1 MHGFSG
7 FVWRLAAL
15 LAVLAQVPAFNITV
29 CGTLSLTGAD
39 PTDSLEALQ
48 GLQLILDLLPR
59 GIIEGINLDIR
70 DDAGSA
76 EEVRRQYADML
87 QDAHAPV
94 GPDGGYNLRVFIGPI
109 SRELSEVAANLTS
122 SQSVPILLPFVSLP
136 EKQRAQ
142 GHGRTLINSLE
153 VPPELFMR
161 RPLQTLHA
169 RGAKTVAIWES
180 DDPYLAAMCQ
190 GAASAATGMGMTLVY
205 RHRSSAI
212 DNVIED
218 MRLLAAEG
226 PDVFVVCAEYK
237 QGVELMM
244 SIDFLHFSPQA
255 ILMWDSAT
263 PEFSEALLVASA
275 LNIVAPEIWSSRI
288 EPCTIQSCDTSVT
301 REAFAAAYQSRYN
314 VEPSLSAAQA
324 AAAAMALTVKLADE
338 LEEIIFANSVAPAFR
353 QVNTEIQ
360 LLLLEC
366 DATRDSFYQVLC
378 FDSQGFLV
386 SSIMGVSQL
395 VAVNV
400 SDAGR
405 RLQGAPQPP
414 KAENIS
420 TDTLL
425 AYTRLT
431 PQLLEVYR
439 ISQASS
445 LQLPIAYP
453 RPSEDSRELMRYP
466 CEDGFEVVTSALFR
480 MLARIADNT
489 TGQGPSTPCTP
500 CLDGS
505 SRDSR
510 SPRCTACPA
519 GTQATSQGQ
528 SECKDCL
535 QGAVCHPA
543 NSTLVVAP
551 DYYYFHG
558 LLFSCTVKGRCLG
571 GNLCAGNSSGALCL
585 QCQPGLV
592 LDPDSTEPDPCRPCG
607 DEWTDTWHRLIIG
620 MCAYLVAFAWLL
632 ASHVNACKSLSST
645 SASTLRSLVNYF
657 QFTAITAKIMT
668 PEYMGDF
675 LPNTQ
680 AYFRT
685 VAALVL
691 DPIEEIPVS
700 CFIPMWKPYQVK
712 VLIGFCILPLTLL
725 ASLVLLFTWE
735 FILAPLLLQSCSRE
749 DSQDPSMLEELGASP
764 DQRIHHTTGRSVHH
778 THSLEFHRSSRAT
791 PTLRRLLA
799 KLSEASMIW
808 CHLLLPMSVYNM
820 LGAVLCLDP
829 QVAAVTV
836 VDYPRRVNV
845 LLSDFGL
852 TCDDSSHR
860 PWLILAVVGLAAYG
874 LAIPCGLLF
883 IVRAMYAENWLS
895 ERAVGYFLHG
905 ARPAYL
911 YTGLITLMVIDS
923 AAILSAIL
931 TWGRF
936 LRLQGLLG
944 VYCIACLVLSWTR
957 PYDERD
963 HSVLLRLE
971 VTSMAC
977 QVLAV
982 ANILISA
989 PWGSSGVFAQVSVL
1003 TEAVQIPA
1011 NLYFFLVVLW
1021 SLTNNAVIKSIRYAP
1036 DVEDLFR
1043 PLQWLHEFFDM
1054 HADKVVYDVHTQEL
1068 DMSGLSRSSR
1078 SSLRAALSGA
1088 MERYFEAAAQGLVP
1102 WSEVGVENDFEQV
1115 VMDEEEGSKGLLYI
1129 GFLSAAIRRMMLE
1142 VEQSRAVR
1150 YKEIRNAS
1158 SLYQMLRKL
1167 FESVSNAGADPEAD
1181 EESDAEIARGLSFSE
1196 TREEVLKKRKL
1207 SATTE
1212 ELYMA
1217 SMLMMRSIEEGSPL
1231 LYNMQSHQGPS
1242 ETVKKHH
1249 DDDVVKAVQ
1258 EWQADQPIEAFL
1270 EELTVTTKQPEDD
1283 DRSHAAEY
1291 FEVPEVI
1298 SAGDAAD
1305 QDDDRSYP
1313 KADAESVP
1321 SVGREALLAH
1331 TLGLQSASSARAE
1344 YSVLLGEHDQ
1354 CFAEIFELKAE
1365 IQDLRHRIVEAQA
1378 ELHGMDYVMSREP
1391 SAGSEQLSRQGADAP
1406 AKELQPGPGV
1416 RQAKST
1422 RSSQGHLG
1430 AESPR
1435 RDSQAAPRSPRRH
1448 PAHNVYAGY
1457 AAEVVEAEQDSG
1469 SEESE
1474 TPPPQ
1479 SRARP
1484 QSESRKDKPV
1494 AKSLQASLIP
1504 LAQGGDNL
1512 WARPTT

>member
-7 FVWRLAAL
+7 FVWRLAII

-29 CGTLSLTGAD
+29 SGTLSLTGAD

-122 SQSVPILLPFVSLP
+122 SHSVPILLPFVSLP
-136 EKQRAQ
+136 EKQRNQ
-142 GHGRTLINSLE
+142 GYGRTLINSLE

-180 DDPYLAAMCQ
+180 AEPYFAAMCQ
-190 GAASAATGMGMTLVY
+190 GAATAATAMGMTLVY
-205 RHRSSAI
+205 RHSSSAI

-218 MRLLAAEG
+218 MRKMAAEG

-244 SIDFLHFSPQA
+244 SIDFLHFSPKA

-275 LNIVAPEIWSSRI
+275 LHILAPEIWSSRI
-288 EPCTIQSCDTSVT
+288 EPCTIHPCDTSVT
-301 REAFAAAYQSRYN
+301 RKAFAAAYQSRYN
-314 VEPSLSAAQA
+314 MEPSLSAAQA

-338 LEEIIFANSVAPAFR
+338 LESILFSNSVAPAFR

-366 DATRDSFYQVLC
+366 DATRDSFYQLLC
-378 FDSQGFLV
+378 FNSQGFLV

-395 VAVNV
+395 VAVNA
-400 SDAGR
+400 SDGGR
-405 RLQGAPQPP
+405 RLQGSLQPP
-414 KAENIS
+414 QADIIS
-420 TDTLL
+420 TGTLL

-431 PQLLEVYR
+431 PQLLEVYQ

-480 MLARIADNT
+480 MLANIADNT

-510 SPRCTACPA
+510 SPICTACPA

-535 QGAVCHPA
+535 QGAVCDPA

-607 DEWTDTWHRLIIG
+607 DEWRDTWHGLIIG
-620 MCAYLVAFAWLL
+620 ICVYLVAFAWLL

-668 PEYMGDF
+668 PEYMADF

-680 AYFRT
+680 GYFRV

-725 ASLVLLFTWE
+725 ISLLLLFAWE
-735 FILAPLLLQSCSRE
+735 FILAPLLFQSCSRE
-749 DSQDPSMLEELGASP
+749 DSPDMSEEEQLGELHG
-764 DQRIHHTTGRSVHH
+764 QRVSQTTGRSVHH
-778 THSLEFHRSSRAT
+778 THSIEFHRASRAR
-791 PTLRRLLA
+791 PSLRRLLA
-799 KLSEASMIW
+799 KFSEASMIW
-808 CHLLLPMSVYNM
+808 CHLLLPMSVFNM

-836 VDYPRRVNV
+836 VDYPQPVNV
-845 LLSDFGL
+845 LLSDLGL
-852 TCDDSSHR
+852 PCDDPSHQ

-874 LAIPCGLLF
+874 LAIPWGLLL

-895 ERAVGYFLHG
+895 ERATGYFLHG
-905 ARPAYL
+905 ARPGYL
-911 YTGLITLMVIDS
+911 YTGLLTLMVIDS
-923 AAILSAIL
+923 AAILSTIL
-931 TWGRF
+931 TLGRF

-971 VTSMAC
+971 VTGMAC
-977 QVLAV
+977 QLLGV
-982 ANILISA
+982 ASMMIGA
-989 PWGSSGVFAQVSVL
+989 PWGGSGVFAQFSVL

-1011 NLYFFLVVLW
+1011 NLYFFFVVLW
-1021 SLTNNAVIKSIRYAP
+1021 SLINNAVIKSIRYAP
-1036 DVEDLFR
+1036 DVEDLVP
-1043 PLQWLHEFFDM
+1043 PLQRLHAFFDM
-1054 HADKVVYDVHTQEL
+1054 HSDKVVYDVHTQEL
-1068 DMSGLSRSSR
+1068 DISGLSRSSR

-1115 VMDEEEGSKGLLYI
+1115 VMDEEDGSKGLLYI
-1129 GFLSAAIRRMMLE
+1129 GFLSAAVREMMLE

-1150 YKEIRNAS
+1150 YNEMRRAS
-1158 SLYQMLRKL
+1158 SLFQILRK
-1167 FESVSNAGADPEAD
+1167 FFASASEAGAETAD
-1181 EESDAEIARGLSFSE
+1181 DAETDAGIARGISFLE
-1196 TREEVLKKRKL
+1196 ARQEVLKKPKL

-1217 SMLMMRSIEEGSPL
+1217 GMLVMRSIEEGSPV
-1231 LYNMQSHQGPS
+1231 LYNMQSQQGPS

-1249 DDDVVKAVQ
+1249 DDDVVKPMQ

-1283 DRSHAAEY
+1283 DGSHAAEY
-1291 FEVPEVI
+1291 FEVPEVVCE
-1298 SAGDAAD
+1298 DAAD
-1305 QDDDRSYP
+1305 QDENRSYEE
-1313 KADAESVP
+1313 AEAESIP
-1321 SVGREALLAH
+1321 SAGRETLLAH
-1331 TLGLQSASSARAE
+1331 TLGLQSASSAREE
-1344 YSVLLGEHDQ
+1344 YSVLLDEHDQ

-1365 IQDLRHRIVEAQA
+1365 IQDLRRRIVEAQA
-1378 ELHGMDYVMSREP
+1378 ELHGMDHVMSREQ
-1391 SAGSEQLSRQGADAP
+1391 SMQSEQLSREGADIQ
-1406 AKELQPGPGV
+1406 AKEVQPGPGV
-1416 RQAKST
+1416 RQSKST
-1422 RSSQGHLG
+1422 QSTRGHPR
-1430 AESPR
+1430 AEKQR

-1448 PAHNVYAGY
+1448 TAHNSYAGY
-1457 AAEVVEAEQDSG
+1457 AGEVVEAEQDSG

-1474 TPPPQ
+1474 TPPPE
-1479 SRARP
+1479 SRLKP

-1494 AKSLQASLIP
+1494 AKSLQASLVP

-1512 WARPTT
+1512 WARPAT